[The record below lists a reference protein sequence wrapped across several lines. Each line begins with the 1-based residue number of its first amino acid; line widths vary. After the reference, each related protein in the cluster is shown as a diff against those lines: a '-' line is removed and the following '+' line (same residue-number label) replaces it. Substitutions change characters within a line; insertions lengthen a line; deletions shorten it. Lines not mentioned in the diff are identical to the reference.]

1 MFGRMSAYQA
11 GLKLSAAGRHVEAI
25 ARYEA
30 ALAIQPDDAKVLFAL
45 GNTAQLLGL
54 TAPAEQF
61 FRKVLALEPGRL
73 EALVNLANLLRA
85 NGQFE
90 AAIALLAPAATR
102 GTPELLLT
110 LGSAWREKG
119 DTTTARAH
127 YQAAIA
133 ARPDYALAMANL
145 AEIFC
150 EEG

>member
-90 AAIALLAPAATR
+90 AAIALLAPAAAQAPAS
-102 GTPELLLT
+102 PELLLT
-110 LGSAWREKG
+110 LGSAWREK
-119 DTTTARAH
+119 DDAALARAH
-127 YQAAIA
+127 FLAALA
-133 ARPDYALAMANL
+133 RRPDYAPA
-145 AEIFC
+145 I
-150 EEG
+150 